1 VYSVLSATPNWLDSH
16 QYLALW
22 IEGIALLLIF
32 AWDRWDS
39 HQQHKQTL
47 AQMEIMQSQA
57 RATETAANAANK
69 SAEPLINSERAWIIA
84 ELVPICVEF
93 GGLWSRPVGSI
104 WATLSDEEILNGVHM
119 RHKLKLT
126 NMGRTP
132 AHILRYRVSYSCLG
146 KGVTSLPRGR
156 VTSLSR
162 GTVEIQDSVLT
173 FDHLLGATDSIEVP
187 EVVDVNEYMKNR
199 IKGIKELENT
209 AVFHGWVEYQHVFSD
224 SEVVKVSFCYS
235 YKPST
240 LGLVRVPETKG
251 IEYESIGYANENQ
264 SPN

>member
-1 VYSVLSATPNWLDSH
+1 VYSILLVTPNWFDSH
-16 QYLALW
+16 QYIALW
-22 IEGIALLLIF
+22 LEGIALLAIF
-32 AWDRWDS
+32 IWDRIDAS
-39 HQQHKQTL
+39 QQHKQTL
-47 AQMEIMQSQA
+47 AQI
-57 RATETAANAANK
+57 RASEEAAKAADK
-69 SAEPLINSERAWIIA
+69 SAEALINTERAWVIA
-84 ELVPICVEF
+84 ELVPICVKF
-93 GGLWSRPVGSI
+93 GHWCRPVGDGG
-104 WATLSDEEILNGVHM
+104 WATLSEEEILNGVHM

-132 AHILRYRVSYSCLG
+132 AHILRYRVSYSCLD

-162 GTVEIQDSVLT
+162 GTVEIQDSVRT
-173 FDHLLGATDSIEVP
+173 FDQLLGATDSIEVP
-187 EVVDVNEYMKNR
+187 EIVDVNEYLRNQ

-224 SEVVKVSFCYS
+224 SEVMKVSFCYS

-240 LGLVRVPETKG
+240 LGLVRVPENKG
-251 IEYESIGYANENQ
+251 IEYESKGYANENQ

>member
-1 VYSVLSATPNWLDSH
+1 MDS
-16 QYLALW
+16 LALW
-22 IEGIALLLIF
+22 LEGIALLLIF
-32 AWDRWDS
+32 IWDRRDAS
-39 HQQHKQTL
+39 QQHEQTL
-47 AQMEIMQSQA
+47 AQI
-57 RATETAANAANK
+57 RATEAAANAATK
-69 SAEPLINSERAWIIA
+69 SAEALINSERAWVIA
-84 ELVPICVEF
+84 ELVPICAKF
-93 GGLWSRPVGSI
+93 SDWCRPAGNG
-104 WATLSDEEILNGVHM
+104 WATLSDEEMRNGVHM
-119 RHKLKLT
+119 RHKLKFT

-132 AHILRYRVSYSCLG
+132 AHILRYRVSYSCLD
-146 KGVTSLPRGR
+146 KGITSLPRGR

-162 GTVEIQDSVLT
+162 GTVERHDTART

-187 EVVDVNEYMKNR
+187 EIVDVNEYLRNR

-209 AVFHGWVEYQHVFSD
+209 AVFHGWVEYQHVFS